1 MASKENFFRKYF
13 TNQGKYPKEMDFYIK
28 RMWQIYAGLIA
39 VILFFLF
46 YFQPVFLGRCPR
58 LKTSKILKAI
68 WLLR

>member
-39 VILFFLF
+39 VILLFF
-46 YFQPVFLGRCPR
+46 YFTFSRCFWGDA
-58 LKTSKILKAI
+58 LV
-68 WLLR
+68 